1 MQNTTRNTKDKIL
14 EKIQQFCLFDD
25 DFMTKCFED
34 NLECTEL
41 VLQIIMDKADL
52 SCSEN
57 YFGNTG
63 IVS

>member
-1 MQNTTRNTKDKIL
+1 MQNTTKNTKDKIL

-41 VLQIIMDKADL
+41 VLRIIMDKADL
-52 SCSEN
+52 SYPESN
-57 YFGNTG
+57 FGNTG

>member
-1 MQNTTRNTKDKIL
+1 LQNTTKNTKDKIL

-41 VLQIIMDKADL
+41 VLRIIMDKADL
-52 SCSEN
+52 SYPESN
-57 YFGNTG
+57 FGNTG